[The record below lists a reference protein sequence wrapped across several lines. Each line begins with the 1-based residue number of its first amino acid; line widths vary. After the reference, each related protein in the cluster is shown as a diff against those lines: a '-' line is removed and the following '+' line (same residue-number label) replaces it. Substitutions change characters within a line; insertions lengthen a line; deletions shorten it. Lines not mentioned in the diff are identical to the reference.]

1 MTKCLLCIGYGFS
14 AQALTADLQQQG
26 WDIIGTT
33 RSESRANEMHQAGV
47 KSIIWPGNDLN
58 RALTEASHLLISVAP
73 NSKGDPILKE
83 VDLKNY
89 SFTWVGY
96 LSTTGVY
103 GNHNGAWVDEA
114 SSLTPA
120 TKRGKLRVEA
130 EAAWSSFD
138 LPLHIFRLAGIYGPG
153 RGPFSKVRNGTA
165 RRIIKDDQVFSRI
178 HVDDISQ
185 VLEASIMQP
194 RPGAIYNICDDEPA
208 PPQDVIAYAARLL
221 KLPIPP
227 DLPFEIAEMTS
238 MARSFYAEN
247 KRVQNNLIK
256 SELGITLKYPNYRIG
271 LNSLLSQKHHS

>member
-14 AQALTADLQQQG
+14 AQALAAHLQQQG

-33 RSESRANEMHQAGV
+33 RSENRANEMHHAGV
-47 KSIIWPGNDLN
+47 RSIIWPGNDLN
-58 RALTEASHLLISVAP
+58 GALAAASHLLISVAP
-73 NSKGDPILKE
+73 NSKCDPILKE

-89 SFTWVGY
+89 CFTWVGY

-103 GNHNGAWVDEA
+103 GNHNGAWIDEE

-208 PPQDVIAYAARLL
+208 PPQDVIAYAAQLL

-256 SELGITLKYPNYRIG
+256 SELGVTLKYPNYRVG
-271 LNSLLSQKHHS
+271 LNSLVNQKL